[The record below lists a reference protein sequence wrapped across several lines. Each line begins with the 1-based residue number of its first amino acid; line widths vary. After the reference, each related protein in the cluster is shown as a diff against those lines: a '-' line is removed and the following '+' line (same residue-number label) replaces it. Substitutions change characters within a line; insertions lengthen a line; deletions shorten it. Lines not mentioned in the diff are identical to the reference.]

1 MRNRIL
7 TALLVTMTMAAQ
19 KRTVTDAE
27 VKRVHDSALLID
39 THDGHVCDE
48 VWDLYADAIARFG
61 ARSTMIEW
69 DARVPAFEVLQDE
82 LARAERHAR
91 VDAPSEGRRAA

>member
-39 THDGHVCDE
+39 THDDFPTEQAGQDRPFRGAVID
-48 VWDLYADAIARFG
+48 IA
-61 ARSTMIEW
+61 ASSPMAHT
-69 DARVPAFEVLQDE
+69 D
-82 LARAERHAR
+82 
-91 VDAPSEGRRAA
+91 